1 MAIILAGAPLPPP
14 IEMGR
19 AKMAAPVAGS
29 WSRSILVMGSRAET
43 GQYGDR
49 TGNEP
54 GVSIGCQYWNV
65 ERDEKLVPMQLPLH
79 TANPHEE
86 SNSPY
91 ELSQATRVHTMASSS
106 LVAIPICYTLPFQY
120 PTHILPLGVT
130 ASRSDASEKPYQCG
144 KCGRE
149 FIHISE
155 LKVHMRCHTGEK
167 PYKCGE
173 CSRRFGMLCALK
185 THMRTHTG
193 EKPYRCEKC
202 GKQFSQQSSL
212 NKHMTIHTGEKPFN
226 FTPIPL
232 GRRSH
237 RALMAT
243 SFWPQRGES
252 AIEIADSAVRAPTAR
267 RERHAR
273 RHLGDGFEHAQNLRH
288 ESAEDGDQ
296 KTSTERARSERG
308 ERRESAVR
316 AR

>member
-1 MAIILAGAPLPPP
+1 
-14 IEMGR
+14 
-19 AKMAAPVAGS
+19 
-29 WSRSILVMGSRAET
+29 MGSRAEA

-54 GVSIGCQYWNV
+54 GVSVGCQYWNV

-144 KCGRE
+144 KCSRE
-149 FIHISE
+149 FSHISE
-155 LKVHMRCHTGEK
+155 LKVHMRSHTGEK

-212 NKHMTIHTGEKPFN
+212 NKHLTIHTGEKPFKCELCN
-226 FTPIPL
+226 MQFSRPGHLKSHMQTHTGAKPYRCERCRSQFSRLCSLNRHIARFHKGDPL
-232 GRRSH
+232 K
-237 RALMAT
+237 
-243 SFWPQRGES
+243 Q
-252 AIEIADSAVRAPTAR
+252 AR
-267 RERHAR
+267 R
-273 RHLGDGFEHAQNLRH
+273 
-288 ESAEDGDQ
+288 
-296 KTSTERARSERG
+296 
-308 ERRESAVR
+308 
-316 AR
+316 